1 MKKNKISAFLLL
13 LLAFATIFGSIS
25 VSAAEPYQT
34 YTYSIDGRVLYSPAA
49 YAPALSRDSTQMKI
63 PKVQD
68 KDGLK
73 SGDDLEVGPDNR
85 VYIADS
91 VANKIHVLSP
101 YYEFLF
107 DIDDFHNGTSY
118 DKLSGPKGVFVSNE
132 FIYVCDTE
140 NFRIVVFDLEGDFVR
155 IIEKPQSALFG
166 ADSSY
171 KPIAM
176 AVDQHGRL
184 FVVSSTTYQ
193 GIIVMTEDGTFTG
206 FIGAQK
212 VTPSAW
218 DIIWNRF
225 KSEEEKMNSV
235 QLISTTYNNISIDE
249 DGFIYVTNL
258 QDDPAKQQAAIES
271 KSADYSP
278 IKKLNSAGEEIM
290 KRNGFF
296 GTGGEVDVQ
305 NVTASKD
312 NTIPTG
318 ASQVRDVA
326 IGPEYTYTIIDTA
339 RNKLFTYDS
348 NGQLLFAFGDT
359 GIQLGNT
366 ATLSAVTYQ
375 KYGDPDPETGRVD
388 YKMLTFDSSTKMITV
403 YTCTEYGH
411 LLYEALHYENIRD
424 YVSSVDA
431 WESVLARNNNFDA
444 AYIGVG
450 KALYRDGKYEEA
462 MEYFQA
468 AYDTDNYST
477 SYGEVRK
484 DWIANY
490 LWVIPIVLFV
500 FIFALGKLYKYA
512 GKVNKKVAVTRGK
525 RTYLQEL
532 LYSFHLRFHPFDGF
546 WDLKHEKRGSIRAA
560 LTIFAVTIF
569 AFYYQSIGT
578 GYLLNPQG
586 AYASLMTQVIS
597 LLVPLAL
604 FVIANWCLTT
614 LFDGEGSLKDVLMAT
629 CYSLAPL
636 PLLLIVSTF
645 LSNIVTNAEAQIV
658 TMLVTIGY
666 IWVGGLLFF
675 GTMVIHDYS
684 LGKNFLT
691 ILGTILGMAIIIFVA
706 VLFGSL
712 VGKIVSFISNI
723 IVEINYRI

>member
-13 LLAFATIFGSIS
+13 LLAFVCVFSSIS

-34 YTYSIDGRVLYSPAA
+34 YTYSIDGAVLYSPAA
-49 YAPALSRDSTQMKI
+49 YAPFRSYDSTMMKL
-63 PKVQD
+63 PAELQ
-68 KDGLK
+68 

-91 VANKIHVLSP
+91 AANTIYVLSP
-101 YYEFLF
+101 YYEYLF
-107 DIDDFHNGTSY
+107 NISEFHNGTSS
-118 DKLSGPKGVFVSNE
+118 DRLSGPKGVFVTE
-132 FIYVCDTE
+132 DLIYVCDTE
-140 NFRIVVFDLEGDFVR
+140 NFRIVVFDVAGNFVR
-155 IIEKPQSALFG
+155 IIDKPQSALFG

-193 GIIVMTEDGTFTG
+193 GIIVMTEDGVFTG

-212 VTPSAW
+212 VIPSAW
-218 DIIWNRF
+218 DIIWSRF
-225 KSEEEKMNSV
+225 RSDEEKLNSV
-235 QLISTTYNNISIDE
+235 QLVSTTYNNISIDE

-258 QDDPAKQQAAIES
+258 QEDPAKQQAAIES
-271 KSADYSP
+271 KDADYSP

-296 GTGGEVDVQ
+296 GTGGEVDIQ
-305 NVTASKD
+305 NATATQD
-312 NTIPTG
+312 TTIPTG
-318 ASQVRDVA
+318 PSQIRDVA
-326 IGPEYTYTIIDTA
+326 IGPELTYSIIDTA
-339 RNKLFTYDS
+339 RNKIFTYDS

-366 ATLSAVTYQ
+366 AKLSAVTYQ
-375 KYGDPDPETGRVD
+375 KYGDKNPETGRVD
-388 YKMLTFDSSTKMITV
+388 YKMLTFDSSTKMVTV
-403 YTCTEYGH
+403 YTCSEYGH
-411 LLYEALHYENIRD
+411 LLYEALHFENERD

-431 WESVLARNNNFDA
+431 WKSVLARNNNFDA

-450 KALYRDGKYEEA
+450 KAYYREGEYDEA
-462 MEYFQA
+462 MEYFQS
-468 AYDTDNYST
+468 AYDTANYST

-484 DWIANY
+484 LWIAKY

-500 FIFALGKLYKYA
+500 FVFALGRLYKYA
-512 GKVNKKVAVTRGK
+512 GKVNKKVAVTKGK
-525 RTYLQEL
+525 RTYVQEL

-546 WDLKHEKRGSIRAA
+546 WDLKHEKRGSIRAG
-560 LTIFAVTIF
+560 LTIFAITVI

-586 AYASLMTQVIS
+586 TYSGIVTQVLSIGIP
-597 LLVPLAL
+597 LLL

-645 LSNIVTNAEAQIV
+645 LSNIVTDAEAQIV
-658 TMLVTIGY
+658 TLLVTVGY

-684 LGKNFLT
+684 LGKNLLT